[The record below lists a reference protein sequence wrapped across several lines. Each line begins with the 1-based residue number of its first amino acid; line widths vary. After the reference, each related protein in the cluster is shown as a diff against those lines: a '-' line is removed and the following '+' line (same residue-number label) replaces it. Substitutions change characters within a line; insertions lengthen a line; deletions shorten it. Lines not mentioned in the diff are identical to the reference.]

1 MRLWEGKSFIV
12 GKPDPLQ
19 PPSPFTLVFRSA
31 RAVRALVLGRDPL
44 RLAEAYIRD
53 DIDVEG
59 DFISALTLKDRL
71 GVLPL
76 SRRERLAILIAAVR
90 LTPWSGREERAVRT
104 RRADAGSAATAHTK
118 GEDLRD
124 VQFHYD
130 LSNEF
135 YSLWL
140 DESMVY
146 SCAYFEEQDGDLD
159 SAQQAKLDHICRK
172 LMLRPGERLLD
183 VGCGWGA
190 LVIHAARHYGV
201 TAHGVTLSSQQQL
214 EASRRIARA
223 GLEARVTV
231 ELRDYRDLPGEAVYD
246 KVASIGMF
254 EHVGL
259 RNLPGYYAVIH
270 RLLKPAG
277 VFLNHGITHEI
288 EGWAKSPATEFIN
301 RYVFPGGQLDTV
313 GNIQRGMERAQFEI
327 ADVEGLRQHYALTLR
342 HWVRRLGDAHARAL
356 EYVNESSYRVWR
368 LYMGASALDFES
380 GELGIYQIVAVKRHR
395 STYPLPLS
403 RRHLYPAVDA
413 GPGPGARPAD

>member
-1 MRLWEGKSFIV
+1 MGEEIQESGAGTATESLDSHVASPVRDIAIGRARTLLRHLFSHHAGGVTVRLWEGKSFIV

-172 LMLRPGERLLD
+172 LI
-183 VGCGWGA
+183 A
-190 LVIHAARHYGV
+190 AARASGCSMSAADGARWCAGRPV
-201 TAHGVTLSSQQQL
+201 IMECTAHGITLSQPAATRRR
-214 EASRRIARA
+214 ASR
-223 GLEARVTV
+223 
-231 ELRDYRDLPGEAVYD
+231 
-246 KVASIGMF
+246 
-254 EHVGL
+254 
-259 RNLPGYYAVIH
+259 
-270 RLLKPAG
+270 
-277 VFLNHGITHEI
+277 
-288 EGWAKSPATEFIN
+288 
-301 RYVFPGGQLDTV
+301 
-313 GNIQRGMERAQFEI
+313 I
-327 ADVEGLRQHYALTLR
+327 ADEPGCRHLRHGGTARLPRSAGRGRLRQGRQHR
-342 HWVRRLGDAHARAL
+342 HVRARRAATTCPPTTR
-356 EYVNESSYRVWR
+356 SSCT
-368 LYMGASALDFES
+368 GC
-380 GELGIYQIVAVKRHR
+380 
-395 STYPLPLS
+395 
-403 RRHLYPAVDA
+403 
-413 GPGPGARPAD
+413 